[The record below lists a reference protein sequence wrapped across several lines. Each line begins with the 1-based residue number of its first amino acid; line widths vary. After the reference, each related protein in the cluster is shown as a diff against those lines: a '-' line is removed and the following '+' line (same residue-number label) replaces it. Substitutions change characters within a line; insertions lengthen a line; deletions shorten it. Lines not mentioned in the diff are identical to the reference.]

1 MTSPPDLTRAGD
13 VLIRRMVDRE
23 PLWKQQRGGAHMTPT
38 QVRTEAATLSHTTS
52 PDGTRIGYFTTG
64 EGPPLVLVHGGLG
77 DHTRWSEL
85 LPELEPHRT
94 VHAMDRRGRGASGDG
109 PEYAAQREFEDV
121 AAVVD
126 AVAEDAGAGVDVYG
140 VSNGATFA
148 LGAATL
154 TSNVRRLALYE
165 PGIADADELVPPE
178 LEARMDALLASGDN
192 EGLVETFFR
201 AALGLGDDDIATIRA
216 QPSWPARV
224 AVAPTLPRE
233 LRHTP
238 EQLFDPAQAAEVA
251 VPTLLLQGSESPE
264 ILHED
269 VQRVAQVVPDSRIVI
284 LEGQAHSADFL
295 APQLVAEQLLAFLRE
310 TH

>member
-1 MTSPPDLTRAGD
+1 MTRT
-13 VLIRRMVDRE
+13 DR
-23 PLWKQQRGGAHMTPT
+23 TT
-38 QVRTEAATLSHTTS
+38 TTHTTS
-52 PDGTRIGYFTTG
+52 RDGTAIGYATSG

-85 LPELEPHRT
+85 VPYLEPHRT
-94 VHAMDRRGRGASGDG
+94 VHAMDRRGRGLSGDG
-109 PEYAAQREFEDV
+109 PDYCPEREFEDI

-126 AVAEDAGAGVDVYG
+126 AVAEDAGSDVDVYG

-154 TSNVRRLALYE
+154 TPNIRRLALYE
-165 PGIADADELVPPE
+165 PGIADADDLVTPE
-178 LEARMDALLASGDN
+178 LDQRLEALLADGDN

-201 AALGLGDDDIATIRA
+201 EALGLGDDDIATMRA

-224 AVAPTLPRE
+224 AAAPTLPRE
-233 LRHTP
+233 LRNTP
-238 EQLFDPAQAAEVA
+238 EQLFDPARAATVT

-264 ILHED
+264 SLRAD
-269 VQRVAQVVPDSRIVI
+269 VRRVADAVPDTRIAI

-295 APQLVAEQLLAFLRE
+295 APQLVAEQLLAFLE
-310 TH
+310 EGQ